1 MICIRAAIIVT
12 AAGEVGS
19 PMVMVD
25 ISGKHV
31 LPSEVQS
38 VGVIRTVL
46 LLPASMR
53 VSTSMMLLNQT
64 IVGTD
69 MAPVPP

>member
-46 LLPASMR
+46 LPAPIW
-53 VSTSMMLLNQT
+53 VSTSMMLLNQA
-64 IVGTD
+64 IVGTGLW
-69 MAPVPP
+69 

>member
-25 ISGKHV
+25 ISGKYV
-31 LPSEVQS
+31 LPSEVQG

-46 LLPASMR
+46 LLPAPIW
-53 VSTSMMLLNQT
+53 VSTSMMLLNQA

>member
-25 ISGKHV
+25 ISGKYV
-31 LPSEVQS
+31 LPSEVQT
-38 VGVIRTVL
+38 VAVIRTVL
-46 LLPASMR
+46 LLPAPIWVSISMI
-53 VSTSMMLLNQT
+53 VLNQA
-64 IVGTD
+64 IAGTD
-69 MAPVPP
+69 MASFPP